1 MSTIV
6 YEMTDIMAELTSEY
20 IYESIMIESE
30 ASDTTKGKTMGQ
42 KLKGLWQT
50 FCKFVK
56 TAVKSVKEFIR
67 KAATKIKDNAIV
79 KVNDIEP
86 VMARLREFL
95 KDIETDEGI
104 EKLNVVDAHLP
115 GSKIYDMI
123 SKDQNGKSRL
133 MKRID
138 AVKMFEKTISE
149 LESMSNRLTKTVDKL
164 VKELENASI
173 VTPEMVMRVKNIN
186 TTKAFLEGFLSG
198 TINNLQECVNQ
209 NSTNK
214 DKPSKE

>member
-30 ASDTTKGKTMGQ
+30 TSDTTKGKTMGQ

-67 KAATKIKDNAIV
+67 KAAAKIKDNAIV